1 MEKKKCSLSILFLVI
16 AIILIVVMGA
26 LLYIQKT
33 ETDRQIAELESNASK
48 LQETINDLQGKIDG
62 VSNIVN
68 DNSNSNV
75 QAEENIILYK
85 GSEIQKK

>member
-1 MEKKKCSLSILFLVI
+1 MENKKGNLSTVLLVI

-85 GSEIQKK
+85 GREIKKK